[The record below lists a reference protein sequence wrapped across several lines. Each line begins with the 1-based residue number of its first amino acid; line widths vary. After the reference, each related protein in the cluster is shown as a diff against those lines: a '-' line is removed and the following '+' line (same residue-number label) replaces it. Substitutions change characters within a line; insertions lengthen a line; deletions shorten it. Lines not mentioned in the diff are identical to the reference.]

1 MYAIVECQGF
11 QYRVEPDAVIRIQ
24 CVEAEPGSVVTFD
37 RVLLV
42 SDGAATRIGTPILAD
57 AAVDLEVLNHGR
69 GPKIRIGKYKRRKD
83 YRRRAGHRQNYTE
96 VKVKAIRG

>member
-11 QYRVEPDAVIRIQ
+11 QYRVEPDAVLRIQ
-24 CVEAEPGSVVTFD
+24 CVEAEPGSVLTVD

-42 SDGAATRIGTPILAD
+42 HDGAATKIGTPVIAN
-57 AAVDLEVLNHGR
+57 AAVELEVLSHGR

-83 YRRRAGHRQNYTE
+83 YRRRAGHRQDYTE